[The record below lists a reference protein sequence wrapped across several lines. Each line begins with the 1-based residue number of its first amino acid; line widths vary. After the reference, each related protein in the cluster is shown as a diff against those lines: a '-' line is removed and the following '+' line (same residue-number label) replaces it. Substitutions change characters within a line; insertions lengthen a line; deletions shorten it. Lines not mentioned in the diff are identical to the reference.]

1 MFLLITDHAIFGDC
15 VGMPYGQFTRSGK
28 YNNHLIVSCFC
39 GLNRLQKKII
49 VKLKIREK
57 IKKIAEIKDA
67 NLVPC

>member
-39 GLNRLQKKII
+39 GLNRLQKKNN
-49 VKLKIREK
+49 R
-57 IKKIAEIKDA
+57 EIKDPRKTKK
-67 NLVPC
+67 NCGN